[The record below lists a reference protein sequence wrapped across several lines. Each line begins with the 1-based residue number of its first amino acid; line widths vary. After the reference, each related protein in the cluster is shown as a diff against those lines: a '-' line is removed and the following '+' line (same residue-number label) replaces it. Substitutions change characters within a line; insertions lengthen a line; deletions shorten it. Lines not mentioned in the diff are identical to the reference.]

1 MGRYSFTQ
9 DDRFAL
15 RVTVGVNAILLIISL
30 IYTFDMTA
38 NVRPSYIEVEFGEF
52 KTGQL
57 AEYSEV
63 KNEKVAQRPNPSEVE
78 PEEPVEEVQEPEI
91 TPQTQ
96 PEEETKPVDLP
107 DEVEEVDAEEEVTTP
122 VTEVIDPTQQ
132 DEKPQEEEVEI
143 PPVAQENATVTEG
156 AEESGDEDGAR
167 GEINS
172 DQGIGNDEDKT
183 SPYELNWEGEID
195 RSPMVQP
202 LPTNSANTEAVI
214 TVRFEVRPDGTVGRI
229 IPLKKM
235 NPELEREVMST
246 LRTWR
251 FSRLPGGVP
260 QQTQW
265 GTITFRFVFD

>member
-1 MGRYSFTQ
+1 MGRYKFTE

-15 RVTVGVNAILLIISL
+15 KVTLGVNAVLLIFSL
-30 IYTFDMTA
+30 LYTFNMSA

-52 KTGQL
+52 KSGQL
-57 AEYSEV
+57 AEFSEV
-63 KNEKVAQRPNPSEVE
+63 QNEEVAQRPNPSEVE
-78 PEEPVEEVQEPEI
+78 PDEPVEEIPEPDI
-91 TPQTQ
+91 TPQTTT
-96 PEEETKPVDLP
+96 EEDTKPVDLP
-107 DEVEEVDAEEEVTTP
+107 DQEEEIVEEEVTTP
-122 VTEVIDPTQQ
+122 ETDKIDPTQQ
-132 DEKPQEEEVEI
+132 ETEPQEEEVEV
-143 PPVAQENATVTEG
+143 PPVAQENETVTEG
-156 AEESGDEDGAR
+156 AEESGDEEGAR
-167 GEINS
+167 GDMNS

-183 SPYELNWEGEID
+183 SPYELSWEGEID

-202 LPTNSANTEAVI
+202 LPENSANTEAVI
-214 TVRFEVRPDGTVGRI
+214 TVRFEVRTDGTVGRI

-251 FSRLPGGVP
+251 FSRLPSGVP